1 MNNIVFSELFL
12 YISCYGLSELFL
24 ETFHIKSIGSR
35 LLYYAV
41 LLFIAFF
48 INNINPLNGKSPM

>member
-1 MNNIVFSELFL
+1 MDIELVYLFL
-12 YISCYGLSELFL
+12 YIAGFGFSEIFI
-24 ETFHIKSIGSR
+24 EYFHIKSIGSR